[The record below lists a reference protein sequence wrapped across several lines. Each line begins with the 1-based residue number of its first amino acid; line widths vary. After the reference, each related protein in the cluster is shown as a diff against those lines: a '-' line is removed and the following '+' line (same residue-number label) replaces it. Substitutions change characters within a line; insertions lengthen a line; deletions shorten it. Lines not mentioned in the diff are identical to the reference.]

1 MNINSYK
8 EYISVKT
15 IHFISIRYPK
25 IIHFGEIVSFVVNG
39 YSSLQRI
46 MRGYKK
52 PTVSIIGA
60 SGYSGAEL
68 TKILLGHPSVKL
80 ERLYAHTQADRKI
93 QDIYPAL
100 DTDLV
105 LDSYSGEKDTDIYF
119 LALPHGEALTL
130 VPQLADAGKLVIDLS
145 GDFRL
150 KNPEEH
156 SKYYQKDKSP
166 ESVLTYAM
174 PELYHDEIRQAKAVS
189 NPGCYATSIILG
201 VAPLIKKPLKGA
213 AVKSINCTAI
223 SGISGAGRSGKVELS
238 FSEMSGNIRA
248 YKVGIHQHTPEILQ
262 ALDTDTVKPAFAF
275 TFTPMI
281 APLVRGI
288 YTVLNIQL
296 EKHLSVSQI
305 REHFSEFYRSA
316 PFVRI
321 RQTMTEV
328 QHVAYTNFCDV
339 HIAESAGNGSA
350 VIVTAI
356 DNLVKGA
363 AGQAVQNMNIM
374 LGYNETH
381 GLL

>member
-1 MNINSYK
+1 
-8 EYISVKT
+8 
-15 IHFISIRYPK
+15 
-25 IIHFGEIVSFVVNG
+25 
-39 YSSLQRI
+39 

-52 PTVSIIGA
+52 PTVSVIGA

-68 TKILLGHPSVKL
+68 TKILLRHPSVKL
-80 ERLYAHTQADRKI
+80 EKLFAHTQSGKKVRE
-93 QDIYPAL
+93 IYPSL
-100 DTDLV
+100 DTDAV
-105 LDSYSGEKDTDIYF
+105 FEPYNGEQDTDIYF
-119 LALPHGEALTL
+119 LALPHGEALSIVPKL
-130 VPQLADAGKLVIDLS
+130 VKAGKLVIDLS

-156 SKYYQKDKSP
+156 KKYYKKDKDP
-166 ESVLTYAM
+166 GAVLTYAM
-174 PELYHDEIRQAKAVS
+174 PELFHEEIRQSKAVS

-201 VAPLIKKPLKGA
+201 IAPLVKKPLKDAG
-213 AVKSINCTAI
+213 VQSVNCSAI
-223 SGISGAGRSGKVELS
+223 SGISGAGRSSKVELS
-238 FSEMSGNIRA
+238 FSEMSGNVRA
-248 YKVGIHQHTPEILQ
+248 YKAGWHQHTPEILQ
-262 ALDTDTVKPAFAF
+262 ALDTNTAQPAFNF
-275 TFTPMI
+275 MFTPMI

-296 EKHLSVSQI
+296 EKHIPVSQI
-305 REHFSEFYRSA
+305 EEHFRDFYRSA

-321 RQTMTEV
+321 RESMTEV

-339 HIAESAGNGSA
+339 NIAESAQNGSI

-374 LGYNETH
+374 LGYDETH